1 MLKEAIAVGQ
11 RFRWTKI
18 GGDRSSGTAVVLEI
32 RSDEQEGMSPEV
44 EDYAAAWIEAEGQSG
59 AREHKHLT
67 VLLGT
72 DGKSYLEGD
81 EISVELTGSP
91 IDA

>member
-1 MLKEAIAVGQ
+1 MLKQEMAVGQ
-11 RFRWTKI
+11 RFRWTKLA
-18 GGDRSSGTAVVLEI
+18 GDRSSGTAVVCAV

-59 AREHKHLT
+59 AREHKPLT

-81 EISVELTGSP
+81 EISVEITG
-91 IDA
+91 